1 MNQDSISGKEL
12 PSAILAEI
20 MKLPGAE
27 KWYSNPKSV
36 VNFWCL
42 KPLPRQDLIFTSHLG
57 LLYQG
62 KA

>member
-27 KWYSNPKSV
+27 KWY
-36 VNFWCL
+36 
-42 KPLPRQDLIFTSHLG
+42 
-57 LLYQG
+57 QG